1 MEVTVDAAHAPAPT
15 SLATDERRVVLLQ
28 GNLQEFSLPNIFQLV
43 KMSAKSGAL
52 TIRRDGESGKVFFR
66 NGTITYAYSQPQL
79 LPLGERLV
87 KAGAIS
93 NAQLKQALSAQKK
106 SSDGARLGG
115 ILLGQGRI
123 DRETLEQAVRAQIQD
138 TAFTFFSWSD
148 GQFEFV
154 AEDTPPEEDVL
165 VQMNVETV
173 IMEGCRRID
182 EWALIFEQLGSLERV
197 PHLAYGDHVADE
209 GSLTLTAEEWRVVVH
224 IDGRADINTILR
236 DCGLDRFHGAKVIYS
251 LFSSGLINVSEPVI
265 ETIGKGTSVAIRG
278 AIDIYNEVFLNTLT
292 DSNVV
297 KQLRVELIDEKEV
310 EIPVVAGQLLASNG
324 HGTGEEGAGEDVL
337 VFTAASNCPEQAWKR
352 LAGESS
358 AWVLLA
364 NANDADSLRST
375 RADLQFLK
383 SLGDVPY
390 VVATYMSMAGE
401 ELSQKQVTKV
411 LGLDAA
417 TPVLHCHLRDRA
429 SVAGIVR
436 AALELSGKRA

>member
-1 MEVTVDAAHAPAPT
+1 M
-15 SLATDERRVVLLQ
+15 LLQ

-52 TIRRDGESGKVFFR
+52 TIRREGESGKVFFR

-93 NAQLKQALSAQKK
+93 NAQLKQALAAQKK
-106 SSDGARLGG
+106 SGDGARLGG
-115 ILLGQGRI
+115 ILLEQGRI

-148 GQFEFV
+148 GQFEFA

-165 VQMNVETV
+165 VEMNVETV

-197 PHLAYGDHVADE
+197 PHLAYGDHVDDE

-265 ETIGKGTSVAIRG
+265 ETIGKGTSVAVRG
-278 AIDIYNEVFLNTLT
+278 PIDIYNEVFLNTLT

-324 HGTGEEGAGEDVL
+324 HGAGEEGAGEDVL
-337 VFTAASNCPEQAWKR
+337 VFTAASTLPR
-352 LAGESS
+352 AGLE
-358 AWVLLA
+358 AAGRRELGVGAARQRQRRGQPALHA
-364 NANDADSLRST
+364 RRPAVPQEPRRRALRG
-375 RADLQFLK
+375 RHVHVHGRRGAQ
-383 SLGDVPY
+383 P
-390 VVATYMSMAGE
+390 
-401 ELSQKQVTKV
+401 KQITKV

-417 TPVLHCHLRDRA
+417 TPVLHCQLRDRE

-436 AALELSGKRA
+436 AALELRAR

>member
-1 MEVTVDAAHAPAPT
+1 VGARAPPVREPCDPR
-15 SLATDERRVVLLQ
+15 TDERRTVLLQ

-52 TIRRDGESGKVFFR
+52 TIRREGDSGKVFFR
-66 NGTITYAYSQPQL
+66 DGVITYAYSQPQL

-93 NAQLKQALSAQKK
+93 SAQLKQALAAQKK
-106 SSDGARLGG
+106 SGGASRLGG
-115 ILLGQGRI
+115 ILLKQGHI
-123 DRETLEQAVRAQIQD
+123 DRETLEQAVREQIQD
-138 TAFTFFSWSD
+138 TAFTFFSWTD
-148 GQFEFV
+148 GEFEFA

-165 VQMNVETV
+165 VGMNVETV

-197 PHLAYGDHVADE
+197 PHLAYGEHVDDE

-251 LFSSGLINVSEPVI
+251 LYSSGLINVSEPVI
-265 ETIGKGTSVAIRG
+265 ESIGKGTSVAVRG

-310 EIPVVAGQLLASNG
+310 EIPVVAGQLAMNGNG
-324 HGTGEEGAGEDVL
+324 HGHGNGAEGEEDSAAEDVL
-337 VFTAASNCPEQAWKR
+337 VFTAAASCPEQAWRR

-364 NANDADSLRST
+364 NANDVDSLRST
-375 RADLQFLK
+375 HADLQFLK
-383 SLGDVPY
+383 DLGDVPY

-401 ELSQKQVTKV
+401 ELSAKQIK
-411 LGLDAA
+411 
-417 TPVLHCHLRDRA
+417 TPVLQCQLRDRE
-429 SVAGIVR
+429 SVADVVR
-436 AALELSGKRA
+436 AALELAAARPAR

>member
-1 MEVTVDAAHAPAPT
+1 
-15 SLATDERRVVLLQ
+15 VLLQ

-43 KMSAKSGAL
+43 KMSAKSGSL
-52 TIRRDGESGKVFFR
+52 TIRREGESGKIFFR
-66 NGTITYAYSQPQL
+66 NGMISYAYSSPQL

-93 NAQLKQALSAQKK
+93 KVQLKQALAAQKK
-106 SSDGARLGG
+106 SPDGSRLGS
-115 ILLGQGRI
+115 ILLQQGRI
-123 DRETLEQAVRAQIQD
+123 DRPTLEQAVREQIQD

-148 GQFEFV
+148 GEFEFG
-154 AEDTPPEEDVL
+154 AEESPPGEDIL
-165 VQMNVETV
+165 VEMSVENV

-197 PHLAYGDHVADE
+197 PHLSYGDHVDDE
-209 GSLTLTAEEWRVVVH
+209 GGLTLTAEEWRVVVH

-251 LFSSGLINVSEPVI
+251 LFSSGLITITEPVL
-265 ETIGKGTSVAIRG
+265 ESIGKGPSVAVRG
-278 AIDIYNEVFLNTLT
+278 PIDIYNEVFINTLT
-292 DSNVV
+292 DSNTV

-310 EIPVVAGQLLASNG
+310 EIPVVAGQLQAYGNG
-324 HGTGEEGAGEDVL
+324 NGDGDEGEGGGEDIL
-337 VFTAASNCPEQAWKR
+337 VFTAASTCPEQAWRR

-375 RADLQFLK
+375 RADLEFVQA
-383 SLGDVPY
+383 LGNVPY

-401 ELSQKQVTKV
+401 EMTAKQIAKA
-411 LGLDAA
+411 LGLDAR
-417 TPVLHCHLRDRA
+417 TPVLACHLRDRA
-429 SVAGIVR
+429 SVASVVR
-436 AALELSGKRA
+436 AALELAGAPSGT

>member
-1 MEVTVDAAHAPAPT
+1 M
-15 SLATDERRVVLLQ
+15 LLQ

-52 TIRRDGESGKVFFR
+52 TIRRAGDSGKVFFR
-66 NGTITYAYSQPQL
+66 DGVITYAYSQPQL

-87 KAGAIS
+87 KAGSIS
-93 NAQLKQALSAQKK
+93 SAQLKQALAAQKK
-106 SSDGARLGG
+106 TGGASRLGG
-115 ILLGQGRI
+115 ILLEQGHI
-123 DRETLEQAVRAQIQD
+123 DRETLEQAVREQIQD
-138 TAFTFFSWSD
+138 TAFTFFSWTD
-148 GQFEFV
+148 GEFEFA

-165 VQMNVETV
+165 VGISVETV

-197 PHLAYGDHVADE
+197 PHLAYGEHVDDE

-236 DCGLDRFHGAKVIYS
+236 DCGLDRFHGAKVMYS
-251 LFSSGLINVSEPVI
+251 LYSSGLINVSEPVI
-265 ETIGKGTSVAIRG
+265 ESIGKGTSVAVRG

-310 EIPVVAGQLLASNG
+310 EIPVVAGQFPVGWNG
-324 HGTGEEGAGEDVL
+324 NGNGREAEEGAAEDVL
-337 VFTAASNCPEQAWKR
+337 VFTAAASCPEQAWKR

-364 NANDADSLRST
+364 NANDVDSLRST
-375 RADLQFLK
+375 HADLQFLK
-383 SLGDVPY
+383 DLGGVPY
-390 VVATYMSMAGE
+390 VVATYMSMSGE
-401 ELSQKQVTKV
+401 ELSAKQISKA
-411 LGLDAA
+411 LGLDAG
-417 TPVLHCHLRDRA
+417 TPVLQCQLRDRE
-429 SVAGIVR
+429 SVADVVR
-436 AALELSGKRA
+436 AALDLAAARSAR

>member
-1 MEVTVDAAHAPAPT
+1 
-15 SLATDERRVVLLQ
+15 VLLQ

-52 TIRRDGESGKVFFR
+52 TIRREGESGKVFFR
-66 NGTITYAYSQPQL
+66 DGTISYAYSQPQL

-87 KAGAIS
+87 KAGSIS
-93 NAQLKQALSAQKK
+93 PANLKQALAAQKK
-106 SSDGARLGG
+106 SGGASRLGG
-115 ILLGQGRI
+115 ILLNQGHI
-123 DRETLEQAVRAQIQD
+123 DRETLEQAVREQIQD

-148 GQFEFV
+148 GEFEFA

-165 VQMNVETV
+165 VEMSVETV

-197 PHLAYGDHVADE
+197 PHLAYGEHVAEE

-224 IDGRADINTILR
+224 IDGRADVNTILR
-236 DCGLDRFHGAKVIYS
+236 DCGLDRFHGAKVMYS
-251 LFSSGLINVSEPVI
+251 LYSSGLINVTDAVI
-265 ETIGKGTSVAIRG
+265 ETIGKGPSVAVRG

-292 DSNVV
+292 ESNVV

-310 EIPVVAGQLLASNG
+310 EIPIVAGQLPSGNG
-324 HGTGEEGAGEDVL
+324 HKGGDAAEEADVL
-337 VFTAASNCPEQAWKR
+337 VFTAASTCPEQGWKR

-364 NANDADSLRST
+364 NANDMDSLRST

-390 VVATYMSMAGE
+390 VVATYMSMSGE
-401 ELSQKQVTKV
+401 ELSPKQVSKA

-417 TPVLHCHLRDRA
+417 TPVLHCQLRDRE
-429 SVAGIVR
+429 SVAGVVR
-436 AALELSGKRA
+436 TALELAAARAAR

>member
-1 MEVTVDAAHAPAPT
+1 
-15 SLATDERRVVLLQ
+15 VLLQ

-52 TIRRDGESGKVFFR
+52 TIRRDGGSGKVFFL

-87 KAGAIS
+87 KVGAITG
-93 NAQLKQALSAQKK
+93 AQLKQALAAQKK
-106 SSDGARLGG
+106 SSDGSRLGG
-115 ILLGQGRI
+115 ILLEQGLI

-148 GQFEFV
+148 GEFEFA
-154 AEDTPPEEDVL
+154 AEDTPAGEDVL
-165 VQMNVETV
+165 VEMNVETV

-182 EWALIFEQLGSLERV
+182 EWELIFEQLGSLERV
-197 PHLAYGDHVADE
+197 PHLAYGEHVDEE

-265 ETIGKGTSVAIRG
+265 ESIGKGTSVAVRG

-310 EIPVVAGQLLASNG
+310 EIPVVAGQVPSGNG
-324 HGTGEEGAGEDVL
+324 QGEGHADEDVL
-337 VFTAASNCPEQAWKR
+337 VFTAASTCPEQAWKR

-364 NANDADSLRST
+364 NANDVDSLRST
-375 RADLQFLK
+375 QADLKFLK
-383 SLGDVPY
+383 GLGDVPY
-390 VVATYMSMAGE
+390 VVATYMSMAGD
-401 ELSQKQVTKV
+401 ELSQKQIVKA
-411 LGLDAA
+411 LGLDAM
-417 TPVLHCHLRDRA
+417 TPVLHCHLRDRE
-429 SVAGIVR
+429 SVTGVVR
-436 AALELSGKRA
+436 TALELAAARAAV